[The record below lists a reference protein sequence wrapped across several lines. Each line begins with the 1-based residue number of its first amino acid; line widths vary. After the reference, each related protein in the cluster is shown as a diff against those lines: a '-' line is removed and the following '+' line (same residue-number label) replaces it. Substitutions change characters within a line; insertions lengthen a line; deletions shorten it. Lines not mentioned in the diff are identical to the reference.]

1 MVIPIIL
8 SGGSGTR
15 MWPLSRAEYPKQF
28 LPLNSSS
35 SLIQETLSRIPEAY
49 EESIVVCNEA
59 HRFLVAEQV
68 RQISKD
74 IDSIILE
81 PEGRNTAPA
90 ITIAT
95 LKAKQKNKDALILV
109 MSSDHFIGNIDQFQ
123 SALKKGEKLA
133 ANDKLVTF
141 GAKVEYAET
150 GYGYIK
156 KGEEITDSSFF
167 IDSFKEKPSIE
178 DARTFQ
184 ESGMFLWNSGIFMFK
199 ASLFLEELKK
209 FEPNILNNC
218 VKAFNLKNKDND
230 FFRIDANSFKKCK
243 NISVDYAVMEKTL
256 KGAVVELSSGWS
268 DIGSWGS
275 LWSLK
280 KKDKS
285 GNVLSGDIYVKDV
298 QNSYINSTNRLC
310 AVVGISNVVVVET
323 KDAVLVINKKLSQE
337 IKNIVS
343 DLKESGRT
351 EPYFHKKIYRPWGYF
366 ESIEHSQGFQVKKI
380 SVNPFAKLSLQKHKY
395 RSEHWI
401 VVKGDAYITC
411 GDKNFF
417 LNENQSTYI
426 PRGEIHRLE
435 NKSEFPLE
443 IIEIQ
448 TGEYLGEDDIIRI
461 EDDYSRS

>member
-1 MVIPIIL
+1 
-8 SGGSGTR
+8 
-15 MWPLSRAEYPKQF
+15 
-28 LPLNSSS
+28 
-35 SLIQETLSRIPEAY
+35 
-49 EESIVVCNEA
+49 
-59 HRFLVAEQV
+59 
-68 RQISKD
+68 
-74 IDSIILE
+74 
-81 PEGRNTAPA
+81 
-90 ITIAT
+90 
-95 LKAKQKNKDALILV
+95 
-109 MSSDHFIGNIDQFQ
+109 
-123 SALKKGEKLA
+123 
-133 ANDKLVTF
+133 
-141 GAKVEYAET
+141 
-150 GYGYIK
+150 
-156 KGEEITDSSFF
+156 
-167 IDSFKEKPSIE
+167 
-178 DARTFQ
+178 
-184 ESGMFLWNSGIFMFK
+184 MFK

-209 FEPNILNNC
+209 FEPKILNNC
-218 VKAFNLKNKDND
+218 VKAFSLKNKDND

-323 KDAVLVINKKLSQE
+323 KDAVLVINKELSQE

-343 DLKESGRT
+343 DLKKSDRT

-380 SVNPFAKLSLQKHKY
+380 NVNPSAKLSLQKHKY

-401 VVKGDAYITC
+401 VVKGNAYITC
-411 GDKNFF
+411 GDKNFI

-461 EDDYSRS
+461 EEIIQDLK